1 MSEPTPL
8 SSLAAGARDTLPMMV
23 GAVPLAIIY
32 GALVAAGP
40 MALWHGQLMSAAVFA
55 GSSQLIALGLVAG
68 HAGLLVIWLTTFIVN
83 LRHMLYAANLLP
95 HVAHLP
101 ARWRWLLAVLL
112 TDETFAVMTGF
123 YYRHP
128 QAPLGHWYFLGSAGG
143 MYVNWNIWTLIGLLF
158 GAAFPGIQSLGLD
171 FAMAATFIAIVVPL
185 LVNLPRLAAA
195 LVAGGLAYLWRD
207 LPYNLGLLAA
217 VLAGV
222 VAGMA
227 LVRHRARGG
236 AAQEDAA

>member
-1 MSEPTPL
+1 MTEPTPL

-23 GAVPLAIIY
+23 GAAPFAIIF

-40 MALWHGQLMSAAVFA
+40 MALWQGQLMSATVFA
-55 GSSQLIALGLVAG
+55 GSSQFIALGLLAG
-68 HAGLLVIWLTTFIVN
+68 HAGLLVIWLTTSIVN

-101 ARWRWLLAVLL
+101 VRWRWLLAVLL

-123 YYRHP
+123 YARHP
-128 QAPLGHWYFLGSAGG
+128 RAPLGHWYFLGSAGG
-143 MYVNWNIWTLIGLLF
+143 MYVNWNIWTIVGLLF
-158 GAAFPGIQSLGLD
+158 GAAFPEVQSLGLD
-171 FAMAATFIAIVVPL
+171 FAMVATFITIVVPL
-185 LVNLPRLAAA
+185 LANLPRLAAA
-195 LVAGGLAYLWRD
+195 VTAGALAYVWRD

-217 VLAGV
+217 AFAGIIV
-222 VAGMA
+222 GMA
-227 LVRHRARGG
+227 LARLRTRDG

>member
-1 MSEPTPL
+1 
-8 SSLAAGARDTLPMMV
+8 
-23 GAVPLAIIY
+23 
-32 GALVAAGP
+32 
-40 MALWHGQLMSAAVFA
+40 
-55 GSSQLIALGLVAG
+55 
-68 HAGLLVIWLTTFIVN
+68 
-83 LRHMLYAANLLP
+83 MLYAANLLP

-143 MYVNWNIWTLIGLLF
+143 MYLNWNCWTLIGLLF
-158 GAAFPGIQSLGLD
+158 AAAFPGIQSLGLD

-195 LVAGGLAYLWRD
+195 LVAGALAFLWRG

-217 VLAGV
+217 TLAGIV
-222 VAGMA
+222 VGMA
-227 LVRHRARGG
+227 LARHRARGG
-236 AAQEDAA
+236 AAQEDAT

>member
-8 SSLAAGARDTLPMMV
+8 TSLAAGARDTLPMMV
-23 GAVPLAIIY
+23 GAAPFAIIF

-55 GSSQLIALGLVAG
+55 GSSQFIALGLVAG
-68 HAGLLVIWLTTFIVN
+68 HAGLLVIWLTTLIVN

-95 HVAHLP
+95 KVTHLP
-101 ARWRWLLAVLL
+101 ACWRWLLAVLL
-112 TDETFAVMTGF
+112 TDETFAVMTSF
-123 YYRHP
+123 YSRHP
-128 QAPLGHWYFLGSAGG
+128 RAPLGHWYFLGSAAS
-143 MYVNWNIWTLIGLLF
+143 MYVNWNLWTLVGLLF
-158 GAAFPGIQSLGLD
+158 GATVPGLDKFGLD
-171 FAMAATFIAIVVPL
+171 FAMVATFIAIVVPL
-185 LVNLPRLAAA
+185 LASLPRLAAA
-195 LVAGGLAYLWRD
+195 LAAGGLAYLGRD

-222 VAGMA
+222 VVGMA
-227 LVRHRARGG
+227 LSRYRTRGG